1 MGSLDGPR
9 LVRFR
14 LIRSPDRSRSGPR
27 ETKVFPRP
35 HMRNAKSGKRLTMQS
50 MERKIF
56 WGSMTVLGILA
67 DLVLPLWWAVGATIP
82 IIYFSWWIAYRSG
95 WFE

>member
-1 MGSLDGPR
+1 VSSVRRIPDGGN
-9 LVRFR
+9 FR
-14 LIRSPDRSRSGPR
+14 YKTEDFSQS
-27 ETKVFPRP
+27 
-35 HMRNAKSGKRLTMQS
+35 AKTGLCVTRKTYNLG

-56 WGSMTVLGILA
+56 WGSMTVLGLLA
-67 DLVLPLWWAVGATIP
+67 DVVLPLWWAVGATIP

>member
-1 MGSLDGPR
+1 VEWGR
-9 LVRFR
+9 
-14 LIRSPDRSRSGPR
+14 RSG
-27 ETKVFPRP
+27 EYQTF
-35 HMRNAKSGKRLTMQS
+35 RNAETFDIKPKFGSPLLKGHYPGGRRLTIES

-56 WGSMTVLGILA
+56 WGSMTLLGILA

-82 IIYFSWWIAYRSG
+82 IMYFSWWIAYRSG

>member
-1 MGSLDGPR
+1 V
-9 LVRFR
+9 LVREETFDTKPKFFR
-14 LIRSPDRSRSGPR
+14 SLPKLDYRAR
-27 ETKVFPRP
+27 
-35 HMRNAKSGKRLTMQS
+35 KRLTIEG

-56 WGSMTVLGILA
+56 WGSMTLLGILA

-82 IIYFSWWIAYRSG
+82 IMYFSWWIAYRSG

>member
-1 MGSLDGPR
+1 MLPQTFDTK
-9 LVRFR
+9 LTCFR
-14 LIRSPDRSRSGPR
+14 RS
-27 ETKVFPRP
+27 
-35 HMRNAKSGKRLTMQS
+35 AKRDHATRKRLTIHS

-56 WGSMTVLGILA
+56 WGAMTLLGLVA
-67 DLVLPLWWAVGATIP
+67 DLILPLWWAVGATIP